1 MRLAGLF
8 LIVIIVMSG
17 IGYWYYTDTQS
28 RMAIL
33 HENNAK
39 LETAIEIS
47 EQTVTALRETQA
59 QLNRE
64 IQRVN
69 NDFARI
75 RRQNQ
80 ILASKL
86 TEHDLGLL
94 AEEKPGLIERIIE
107 TASEKKFRCFELL
120 SGAEL
125 TEQER
130 NAKNGNAF
138 NSECPWL
145 YDGFVSS
152 GRLQ

>member
-8 LIVIIVMSG
+8 LIVIVVMSG
-17 IGYWYYTDTQS
+17 IGYWYYNDTQS
-28 RMAIL
+28 RMATL
-33 HENNAK
+33 QENNAK
-39 LETAIEIS
+39 LKTAIEINEATIDS
-47 EQTVTALRETQA
+47 MRESQR
-59 QLNRE
+59 QLNQE

-69 NDFARI
+69 GDFARI

-80 ILASKL
+80 VLADKL
-86 TEHDLGLL
+86 ADHDIGLL
-94 AEEKPGLIERIIE
+94 GEAKPGLIDRIIDN
-107 TASEKKFRCFELL
+107 ASDKAFRCFELM

-145 YDGFVSS
+145 YDDLVGSS
-152 GRLQ
+152 RMQ